1 MELGWFFFAFKN
13 IFFAKK
19 LIICICLLEICDIAI
34 VSFLEVC
41 QIFALFKCRCEC
53 DLPRSH
59 YNSLF
64 LHPILNMDNCTGRFH
79 LLCSQRIVPTW
90 YKETIHLVGLQIG
103 HRDWK

>member
-1 MELGWFFFAFKN
+1 M
-13 IFFAKK
+13 
-19 LIICICLLEICDIAI
+19 CLLEICDIAI

-53 DLPRSH
+53 GLPRSH